1 MKPSRIFWL
10 LMILWA
16 GTGGP
21 ACTCDGSKDSPV
33 LTPPACHLRISGTSI
48 QYNGHMLPLPGP
60 LEAWEQVL
68 GPHSRKVEV
77 ADDVYVWDQLGI
89 YSTASTS
96 STVLRSIA
104 VQLNPPDRG
113 PLDAPKYLPRS
124 TFQSRLCV
132 DGSEITPH
140 SRIEE
145 VNRNKR
151 GQLFARG
158 YLDTIYSYDIA
169 SPAQVYVRIDLTDNE
184 RPESFYMGVSNE
196 AL

>member
-1 MKPSRIFWL
+1 MKPSWFFWL
-10 LMILWA
+10 VVTLWA
-16 GTGGP
+16 GAGGP

-33 LTPPACHLRISGTSI
+33 SPPRACTLLISGTSI
-48 QYNGHMLPLPGP
+48 QYNGRVLPLPGS
-60 LEAWEQVL
+60 LEDWVQLL

-89 YSTASTS
+89 YSTALTS

-104 VQLNPPDRG
+104 VQLNPPDSG
-113 PLDAPKYLPRS
+113 PLEAPRYLPRS
-124 TFQSRLCV
+124 TFQGRLCV

-145 VNRNKR
+145 VNRNKQ

-169 SPAQVYVRIDLTDNE
+169 SPTQVYVRIDLTNNE
-184 RPESFYMGVSNE
+184 RPESFYMGFSNE
-196 AL
+196 VP